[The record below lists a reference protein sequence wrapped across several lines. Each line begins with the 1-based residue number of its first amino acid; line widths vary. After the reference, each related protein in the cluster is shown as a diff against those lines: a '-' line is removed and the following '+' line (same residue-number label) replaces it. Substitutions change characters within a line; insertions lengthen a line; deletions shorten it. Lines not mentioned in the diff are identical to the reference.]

1 MLPCCTA
8 GATDLPARTPAPAPL
23 PPSALAEEGWII
35 TFGANLAA
43 APSYLGSSTRT
54 IQLLP
59 DVSFRR
65 TGEKA
70 GFSAPDDGF
79 DYAIL
84 DEDWL
89 RAGPVAKFVSAR
101 SASGNRELAGLRFV
115 DWTLETGAFVEY
127 WPVGKLRTRAEIRQG
142 FNGHHGIAASLAADW
157 VEQLGSFTFALG
169 PRMNFGTGEFTR
181 TYFSVSQAES
191 IANGRVAPY
200 RAKAGMS
207 SLGAAGSASYAYSPL
222 WTGTVYASYDRL
234 VADAGRSPIA
244 RQLGSRDQFTVGT
257 IVSRSFLFKGL

>member
-1 MLPCCTA
+1 MLSCGA
-8 GATDLPARTPAPAPL
+8 VGATDLPARTQAPLPL

-35 TFGANLAA
+35 TFGANLSA
-43 APSYLGSSTRT
+43 APTYLGSSTRT
-54 IQLLP
+54 LQLLP
-59 DVSFRR
+59 DFAFRR
-65 TGEKA
+65 TDEKA

-84 DEDWL
+84 DGDWL
-89 RAGPVAKFVSAR
+89 KAGPVAKFVSAR
-101 SASGNRELAGLRFV
+101 SASGNRELAGLRFI
-115 DWTLETGAFVEY
+115 DWTLEAGAFAEY
-127 WPVGKLRTRAEIRQG
+127 WPVEKLRARAELRQG
-142 FNGHHGIAASLAADW
+142 INGHRGIAASLAADW
-157 VEQLGSFTFALG
+157 VEKLGSFTFALG
-169 PRMNFGTGEFTR
+169 PRLNFGSGEYAR

-200 RAKAGMS
+200 RAKAGIS
-207 SLGAAGSASYAYSPL
+207 SLGAAGSASYVYSPL

-234 VADAGRSPIA
+234 VADAGRSPIS